1 MLLEAVFRDGGGGK
15 MKKMIMILGVLFL
28 TACSFRSEM
37 VSVHTH
43 IPNTTTSSES
53 STTSIIKEIE
63 TLYLNPSWS
72 VFYKDENELEAAADL
87 VIRGKATYR
96 VNNSFVESDIST
108 YHTNTQV
115 TIIDVV
121 KADSNPINDTIIV
134 SQMGGTF
141 GNLHVVS
148 AATTLLTEDQEV
160 VLFLR
165 RTSEGVY
172 RPINEDDG
180 VYVKAG
186 EVFHNIATKSILRM
200 DYYTIQ

>member
-1 MLLEAVFRDGGGGK
+1 

-37 VSVHTH
+37 DPVQLH
-43 IPNTTTSSES
+43 IPHSTTSSEAP
-53 STTSIIKEIE
+53 TTSIIKEIE
-63 TLYLNPSWS
+63 TLYLNPSWP

-87 VIRGKATYR
+87 VIRGKVAYR
-96 VNNSFVESDIST
+96 VNNSFVENNIST
-108 YHTNTQV
+108 YLTNTQV
-115 TIIDVV
+115 IILDVI
-121 KADSNPINDTIIV
+121 KEDSSPVNDTIIV

-148 AATTLLTEDQEV
+148 AATVLLTENQEV
-160 VLFLR
+160 VLFLHK
-165 RTSEGVY
+165 TSEGVY

-186 EVFHNIATKSILRM
+186 DVFQNIATKSILRT

>member
-1 MLLEAVFRDGGGGK
+1 

-37 VSVHTH
+37 VSVQTH
-43 IPNTTTSSES
+43 IPHSTASSEA

-72 VFYKDENELEAAADL
+72 VFYKDENALEAAADL
-87 VIRGKATYR
+87 VIRGKAAYR
-96 VNNSFVESDIST
+96 VNDTFVEGDIST
-108 YHTNTQV
+108 YHTNSQV
-115 TIIDVV
+115 MILDVI
-121 KADSNPINDTIIV
+121 KADSNPINDTIMV

-186 EVFHNIATKSILRM
+186 DVFQNIATKSILRT

>member
-1 MLLEAVFRDGGGGK
+1 

-28 TACSFRSEM
+28 TASSFRSEM
-37 VSVHTH
+37 VPVQIH
-43 IPNTTTSSES
+43 IPNTTASSEA

-63 TLYLNPSWS
+63 TLHLNPSWS
-72 VFYKDENELEAAADL
+72 VFYKDESELEAAADL

-96 VNNSFVESDIST
+96 VNSSFVENDIST

-115 TIIDVV
+115 TIIDVI
-121 KADSNPINDTIIV
+121 KADSNPNNDTIIV

-186 EVFHNIATKSILRM
+186 DVFQNIATKSILRT

>member
-1 MLLEAVFRDGGGGK
+1 

-28 TACSFRSEM
+28 TACSFRSDM
-37 VSVHTH
+37 DPVQIH
-43 IPNTTTSSES
+43 IPHSSASSEA

-72 VFYKDENELEAAADL
+72 VFYKDESELEAAADL

-186 EVFHNIATKSILRM
+186 DVFQNIATKSILRM